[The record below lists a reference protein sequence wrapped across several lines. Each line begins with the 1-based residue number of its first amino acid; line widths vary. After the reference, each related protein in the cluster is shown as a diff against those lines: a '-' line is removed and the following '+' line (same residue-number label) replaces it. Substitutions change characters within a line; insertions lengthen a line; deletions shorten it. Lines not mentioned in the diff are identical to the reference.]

1 MPPITDT
8 DRNVFENAAN
18 NPLDNFT
25 ASELADIRRLGQRLK
40 AILRAALNRHI
51 DEGASVVNGHA
62 AETARPNHPEK

>member
-51 DEGASVVNGHA
+51 DEG
-62 AETARPNHPEK
+62 